1 MRELSHG
8 HGSGSTVAA
17 PFGAT
22 VDGGSPAVVPDH
34 VAKVLGLTGG
44 IASGKSAVA
53 ALLRARGAAVVD
65 ADQLARAV
73 VMPGQP
79 ALTELLVRFGPD
91 ILAPDGTLDRKALG
105 ARVFADPAA
114 RRDLERITH
123 PRIAA
128 AAQAAIAAHASAGA
142 PVVFYEAALLIENGV
157 HRGLDGTIVVA
168 APPAIQATR
177 LAARDGLDDAAV
189 TARLAAQLPLAEK
202 VAVAT
207 WVIDND
213 GDRAAL
219 AAAVDRLWHTLEERF
234 GAVIA
239 PTADA
244 VAEDVLV
251 TGAPTPAAVALCAHL
266 VASDP
271 RARVR
276 AVVPEH
282 GVAATHAALAGLPP
296 EQRARIE
303 LLTGDAASMDLGLS
317 TAEYLAV
324 AATTTTIHHLA
335 AAFPRGPDAR
345 RRARAIVAGTRS
357 VIELAREAPR
367 LRRVVHWSS
376 IRALGDR
383 AGVVAEAPLVRP
395 TRFATPDDRASYDAE
410 RAAVTAMAHC
420 PVTVLR
426 VGHVVGGDRRG
437 GDGDDTAT
445 ALFRLVAQRA
455 SGFQIPLP
463 ADGRGPLHV
472 IPRAFAV
479 VAADALARAPGAAG
493 RVLHLLDPDPPTAR
507 AALDR
512 VATLTGR
519 DPLRGSIPRGLAQV
533 LLRAPGL
540 ERVAELPAAM
550 LALVSARARFESRDT
565 QALLAAAGVAW
576 PRFEEWIEA
585 VVEGLAVTPA
595 GPVAG
600 AAAAPDDETHDPLA

>member
-1 MRELSHG
+1 M
-8 HGSGSTVAA
+8 
-17 PFGAT
+17 
-22 VDGGSPAVVPDH
+22 VPDR

-53 ALLRARGAAVVD
+53 TLLRARGAALVD

-79 ALTELLVRFGPD
+79 ALTELLVRFGPS
-91 ILAPDGTLDRKALG
+91 ILTSDGTLDRKALG
-105 ARVFADPAA
+105 ALVFADATA

-128 AAQAAIAAHASAGA
+128 AAQAAIAAHAAAGA
-142 PVVFYEAALLIENGV
+142 PVVFYEAALLIENGI

-168 APPAIQATR
+168 ASPAVQAAR
-177 LAARDGLDDAAV
+177 VAARDGLDAAAV
-189 TARLAAQLPLAEK
+189 AARLAAQLPLADK

-207 WVIDND
+207 WVLDND
-213 GDRAAL
+213 GDRPAL

-234 GAVIA
+234 GAVVA

-251 TGAPTPAAVALCAHL
+251 TGAPTPVAVAVALCVHL
-266 VASDP
+266 VATDP

-282 GVAATHAALAGLPP
+282 STAAILAALGGLPP
-296 EQRARIE
+296 EQRARVE

-335 AAFPRGPDAR
+335 AAFPRDPDAR
-345 RRARAIVAGTRS
+345 RRARAIVASTRS
-357 VIELAREAPR
+357 VLELAREAPR

-383 AGVVAEAPLVRP
+383 AGVVAEAPLASP
-395 TRFATPDDRASYDAE
+395 PRFGTPDDRASYDAE
-410 RAAVTAMAHC
+410 RAAVAAMAHC

-426 VGHVVGGDRRG
+426 IGHVVGGDRRG

-455 SGFQIPLP
+455 SGLQLPLP

-479 VAADALARAPGAAG
+479 IAADALARSPGAAG
-493 RVLHLLDPDPPTAR
+493 RVLHLLDPEPPTAR

-512 VATLTGR
+512 VAALAGR

-550 LALVSARARFESRDT
+550 LALVSARAQFASDETVR
-565 QALLAAAGVAW
+565 LLTAAGVTW
-576 PRFEEWIEA
+576 PRFDAWIDA
-585 VVEGLAVTPA
+585 VVSGLVPA
-595 GPVAG
+595 PT
-600 AAAAPDDETHDPLA
+600 APDEPPPPVVDDESHDPLA